1 MAYQTFSVSQKDMD
15 DYYLPK
21 KDNFDK
27 MITSI
32 SQNGYGQLIYNYNGP
47 GDFTL
52 NSYNV
57 WDINSMSMVVLTA
70 DESTI
75 YTEAQAGPN
84 LWGVSGEE
92 GIDFL
97 QGLTRISGLA
107 RIKYC
112 NSCLDGNGLTLP
124 TITSFSNRFRYLKE
138 LKSNYGT
145 DTGYIFY
152 DYSLPVNQRW
162 YPSVYDSV
170 IGRYNFKN
178 YLGVNKLEAQVSSET
193 GIPIQDI
200 TSSIDSS
207 EPIKPVTNTSSAII
221 DCCGLGLKYIIDGVY
236 EIGSAVYTKTDVSA
250 ICFQVVGNGT
260 DKPDNFDEYYPYKG
274 GCRDCTSTYRC
285 PKGGGDGSSG
295 SSGGGR

>member
-21 KDNFDK
+21 KANFDK

-57 WDINSMSMVVLTA
+57 WDIDSMSMVVLTA
-70 DESTI
+70 DESVI

-84 LWGVSGEE
+84 LWGVSEEE

-97 QGLTRISGLA
+97 QGLTRIGGLA

-124 TITSFSNRFRYLKE
+124 TITSFSDRFRYLKE
-138 LKSNYGT
+138 LKSDYGT

-170 IGRYNFKN
+170 LGRYNFKN

-200 TSSIDSS
+200 TSSIDSA
-207 EPIKPVTNTSSAII
+207 EPIKPVTNTSSVIVN
-221 DCCGLGLKYIIDGVY
+221 CCNGKTRYTIDGVY
-236 EIGSAVYTKTDVSA
+236 TVGTVLYTKDVFPAQCYEVMENTS
-250 ICFQVVGNGT
+250 NRS
-260 DKPDNFDEYYPYKG
+260 DNFFEWNIYG
-274 GCRDCTSTYRC
+274 VGRGACLNCTSTY
-285 PKGGGDGSSG
+285 GSCG
-295 SSGGGR
+295 K